1 MEKGGINACHSASHP
16 LKGTQIYFLGDSM
29 TFSLLL
35 LTLSQYSMPNN
46 TNEGQVQACIQTCQA
61 FADQPN
67 YDLKGCIV
75 KCQELARP

>member
-1 MEKGGINACHSASHP
+1 
-16 LKGTQIYFLGDSM
+16 M

-67 YDLKGCIV
+67 YDLKGCIL
-75 KCQELARP
+75 KCQELANP